1 MHRAAVEWELAR
13 ELEERASGE
22 PGDDPRLVELWT
34 RRNDLRSLV
43 IAGDPAVRVLAA
55 AKGSG

>member
-13 ELEERASGE
+13 ELEERASG
-22 PGDDPRLVELWT
+22 DPRLVELWT